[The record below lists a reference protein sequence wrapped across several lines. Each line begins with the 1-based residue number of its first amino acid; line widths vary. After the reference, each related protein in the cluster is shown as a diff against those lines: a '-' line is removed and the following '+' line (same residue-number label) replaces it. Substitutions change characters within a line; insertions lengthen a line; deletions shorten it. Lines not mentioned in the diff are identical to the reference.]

1 MAATAN
7 PRAAHDHEQCIQY
20 ALKAAAEVCAE
31 RGTRLTDLRR
41 RVLELIWSGHAA
53 VKAYDLLAML
63 GAGTKPPTVYRA
75 LEFLVD
81 NGLVHRIESLNA
93 FVGCAA
99 PEEAHQGNFL
109 ICNSCGFVEEIDDPD
124 LRHAIV
130 DRARA
135 AGFAPERLTVEVL
148 GRCQDCAAGPV

>member
-7 PRAAHDHEQCIQY
+7 RRAAHDHEQCIQE
-20 ALKAAAEVCAE
+20 ALKTAAEVCAA

-41 RVLELIWSGHAA
+41 RVLELIWSGHVA

-63 GAGTKPPTVYRA
+63 GEGTKPPTVYRA

-99 PEEAHQGNFL
+99 PEEAHQSNFL
-109 ICNSCGFVEEIDDPD
+109 ICDSCGFVEEIADPK
-124 LRHAIV
+124 LRHSIV
-130 DRARA
+130 DRARS

-148 GRCQDCAAGPV
+148 GRCRSCAAEAV